1 MGLFRPYEQ
10 GTSKKTGPTEET
22 VEAGPGSSTE
32 SSSSSATTAPR
43 RAPKTS
49 STGRKQRASK
59 GDHAT
64 KKPQTAD
71 HKAPVAQPKTVSRHT
86 AKKGPT
92 PTRAEAE
99 AARRHRLN
107 PTLSKKEADR
117 KSVV

>member
-49 STGRKQRASK
+49 STGKKQRASR
-59 GDHAT
+59 GGHAG
-64 KKPQTAD
+64 KEHQTAA
-71 HKAPVAQPKTVSRHT
+71 HKAPVAQQKTVS
-86 AKKGPT
+86 
-92 PTRAEAE
+92 
-99 AARRHRLN
+99 
-107 PTLSKKEADR
+107 
-117 KSVV
+117 